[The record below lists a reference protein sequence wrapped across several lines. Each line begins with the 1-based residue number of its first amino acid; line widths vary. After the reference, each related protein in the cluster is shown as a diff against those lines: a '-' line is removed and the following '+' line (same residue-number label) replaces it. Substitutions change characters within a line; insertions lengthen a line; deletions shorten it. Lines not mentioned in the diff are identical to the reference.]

1 VIKYKNGKLSMV
13 EGDFGQPLIMNIVGG
28 TITQEDVINFFVKND
43 AGDII
48 LSKDFTNVVDN
59 KVHFVLTKE
68 ESDKLQVGNYIYNL
82 DWFRDGVFMNNIKNN
97 EIFQVKDK

>member
-1 VIKYKNGKLSMV
+1 MIKYKNGKLSMV

>member
-1 VIKYKNGKLSMV
+1 MIKYKNGKLSMV

-28 TITQEDVINFFVKND
+28 TIAQEDVINFFVKND

-68 ESDKLQVGNYIYNL
+68 ESDKLQVGNYVYNL

>member
-1 VIKYKNGKLSMV
+1 MV

-59 KVHFVLTKE
+59 KIHFVLTKE
-68 ESDKLQVGNYIYNL
+68 ESDKLQVGNYVYNL

>member
-1 VIKYKNGKLSMV
+1 MIKYKNGKLSMV
-13 EGDFGQPLIMNIVGG
+13 EGDFGQPLIMNIIGG

-43 AGDII
+43 YGDVI

-68 ESDKLQVGNYIYNL
+68 ESDKLQVGNYVYNL